1 VNQSPSLAETQAFF
15 AARAVGWEDRYPDDT
30 PQFRRVLGELSVR
43 SGMSVLDVGCGTGR
57 ALLLMREVVGAEGR
71 VVGVDATPEMLLEA
85 KRLGRQGIGRLVLG
99 DAERLPIRDGC
110 FDAVLASGLVPHLLD
125 PVAGL
130 AELARVTRQ
139 EGRLAIFHPIGR
151 AALAARHRGVPSEDD
166 ITAPA
171 RIGRAVE
178 AAGWRLASIDDAADR
193 YLALAVRRSSGA

>member
-1 VNQSPSLAETQAFF
+1 MNESSTLAETQAFF

-57 ALLLMREVVGAEGR
+57 ALLLMREVVGAEGL

-99 DAERLPIRDGC
+99 DAERLPIRDGS

-151 AALAARHRGVPSEDD
+151 AALAARHGGVPSDDD
-166 ITAPA
+166 ITAPVRLRRVA
-171 RIGRAVE
+171 E
-178 AAGWRLASIDDAADR
+178 EAGWRLESIDDAADR
-193 YLALAVRRSSGA
+193 YLALAVRQSSGA